1 MVSVGD
7 NTYIRQQTKLIAED
21 ASPLQEKLSV
31 IAEEIGK
38 FGLSAA
44 LLIIGIIWIKVSV
57 QVFH

>member
-57 QVFH
+57 QVFY